1 MSISTRKC
9 PFPPKSD
16 YSRFFWLVVQWISC
30 HTPHLGDRGSR
41 VSRSSIVSC
50 MWHWHFSAG
59 TTQHHVPE
67 ARSMTYPSIHDSF
80 IHPSIHARARA
91 CSIHRPAAQP
101 TPRPAQPH
109 SIHLPSPHARPTRS
123 LKKMS
128 QFFKEPS
135 GTKRSPLHHFLR
147 FSRLASANAAVAV
160 PPPQPKTHTTHACM
174 CHMVCPI
181 LRLREAS

>member
-1 MSISTRKC
+1 MTEGRGCPVRLSFHACGTSI
-9 PFPPKSD
+9 F
-16 YSRFFWLVVQWISC
+16 Q
-30 HTPHLGDRGSR
+30 RGQ
-41 VSRSSIVSC
+41 
-50 MWHWHFSAG
+50 HN
-59 TTQHHVPE
+59 TTYQ

-160 PPPQPKTHTTHACM
+160 PPPPTHTHTPPMHACATW
-174 CHMVCPI
+174 CALSCGCA
-181 LRLREAS
+181 RLAD